1 MNETKEIQ
9 TFSHKQLAVSCFNKV
24 WDLLDQENRTFEE
37 DEQMIHLSHSSFWH
51 WGQVEEHTS
60 QNISI
65 GYWQLARV
73 YAVVGQGET
82 ALRYAQR
89 CIDESEQANLAPF
102 YIGYAYEAAARAYAV
117 LNQDE
122 QAKAAKNTA
131 FEFAEKVI
139 IEDSKKQLVADL
151 NNISY

>member
-1 MNETKEIQ
+1 MNETKENQ
-9 TFSHKQLAVSCFNKV
+9 TFSHKQLAVSYFNKV
-24 WDLLDQENRTFEE
+24 WDFLDQESRTFEE

-51 WGQVEEHTS
+51 WGQVEDHTA

-82 ALRYAQR
+82 ALRYAKQ
-89 CIDESEQANLAPF
+89 CVDVSVQANLAPF

-117 LNQDE
+117 LNQD
-122 QAKAAKNTA
+122 
-131 FEFAEKVI
+131 
-139 IEDSKKQLVADL
+139 
-151 NNISY
+151 